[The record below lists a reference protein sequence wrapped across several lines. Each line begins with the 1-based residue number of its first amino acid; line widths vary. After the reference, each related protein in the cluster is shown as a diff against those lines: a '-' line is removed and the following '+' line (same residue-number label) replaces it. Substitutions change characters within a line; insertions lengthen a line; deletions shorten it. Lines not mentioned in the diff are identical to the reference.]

1 MIPRLLVPMGA
12 KPPAADAPSTRR
24 RPTTLD
30 DRKLVP
36 STLPIVVLDG
46 KSTIPSSLP
55 LESIAARVVVPRDVK
70 PSEFVREERENL
82 PLQPTDLDER
92 VIVPQG
98 AAPPEI
104 IEPIQIQNIPTDLVE
119 TDVFMTGEVNL
130 LNKET
135 PEKDR
140 AELVK
145 SVMSFAAHILFIM
158 FLIFEPKIFPPHAP
172 TQEENELAR
181 RQMTILLPPGALDE
195 LKTPP
200 RPRQPPVHV
209 DPKVLRRVAPPV
221 PKPEAVAAPTPVPK
235 PPEKPRELP
244 SAPTPQPQQQPPKA
258 QDDSAAKQDA
268 PKQPLKLE
276 TPQQQ
281 PSKDALLLPKSSL
294 GGSLRDSI
302 RESERMS
309 APAPL
314 GGGGQ
319 VPSNSG
325 LRGGGS
331 QGQAYGAIQMLTPT
345 EGVDFNDYLRRVY
358 IIVQRN
364 WYAVMPESVRLGDK
378 GVVALQ
384 FRIMRNGIVPDGE
397 PVRVSTSGKEPL
409 DRAAISSI
417 RSSTPFEP
425 LPPAFSGPYI
435 ELRFTYYYNLVP
447 PGYGGQ

>member
-12 KPPAADAPSTRR
+12 QLPAAEAVSTRR

-36 STLPIVVLDG
+36 STLPIVQLDG
-46 KSTIPSSLP
+46 KSTIPTSLP

-70 PSEFVREERENL
+70 PSEFVREEKEDL
-82 PLQPTDLDER
+82 PLQPTDLDQR

-104 IEPIQIQNIPTDLVE
+104 SEQIHNIPTDLVE
-119 TDVFMTGEVNL
+119 TDIFMTGEVNL

-135 PEKDR
+135 PEKNR

-145 SVMSFAAHILFIM
+145 SVMSFAAHALFII
-158 FLIFEPKIFPPHAP
+158 FLIFEPKIFPPHMP

-200 RPRQPPVHV
+200 TPRQPPVHV

-221 PKPEAVAAPTPVPK
+221 PKPEVIPAPAPAPKEPPRVAK
-235 PPEKPRELP
+235 ELP
-244 SAPTPQPQQQPPKA
+244 SAPTPQPQQVPPK
-258 QDDSAAKQDA
+258 QPDDSVAKA
-268 PKQPLKLE
+268 VTPKQPLKLE

-281 PSKDALLLPKSSL
+281 PTDHALLLPKSSL
-294 GGSLRDSI
+294 GSSLHDSI
-302 RESERMS
+302 RESSRMN
-309 APAPL
+309 APTAI

-325 LRGGGS
+325 LPGGGG
-331 QGQAYGAIQMLTPT
+331 QAQAYGAMEMLTPT
-345 EGVDFNDYLRRVY
+345 EGVDFNEYLHRVY
-358 IIVQRN
+358 IIVKRN
-364 WYAVMPESVRLGDK
+364 WFSVMPESVRLGDK
-378 GVVALQ
+378 GVVSLQ

-397 PVRVSTSGKEPL
+397 PVRISTSGKEPL
-409 DRAAISSI
+409 DRAAVSSI
-417 RSSTPFEP
+417 RASSPFEP

-435 ELRFTYYYNLVP
+435 ELRFTYFYNLQP
-447 PGYGGQ
+447 SSGQ

>member
-1 MIPRLLVPMGA
+1 MIPRLLVPIGA
-12 KPPAADAPSTRR
+12 KPPDVDAVSTRR

-36 STLPIVVLDG
+36 STLPIVYLDG
-46 KSTIPSSLP
+46 KSTIPTSLP

-70 PSEFVREERENL
+70 PSEFVREEREHL

-98 AAPPEI
+98 AAPPLI
-104 IEPIQIQNIPTDLVE
+104 IEPIQLQNIPTDLVE

-145 SVMSFAAHILFIM
+145 SVMSFAAHALFILF
-158 FLIFEPKIFPPHAP
+158 LLFEPKIFPPHMP

-195 LKTPP
+195 LKARP
-200 RPRQPPVHV
+200 RPPAVHV

-221 PKPEAVAAPTPVPK
+221 PKPAAPPAPTPTPVPK
-235 PPEKPRELP
+235 TPEKPRDLP
-244 SAPTPQPQQQPPKA
+244 SAPTPQPQQAPPKA
-258 QDDSAAKQDA
+258 QDDSAAKQDS
-268 PKQPLKLE
+268 PKQPIKLE
-276 TPQQQ
+276 TPEQQ
-281 PSKDALLLPKSSL
+281 PTKDALLLPKSSY

-302 RESERMS
+302 RESSRMN
-309 APAPL
+309 APTAV

-325 LRGGGS
+325 IPGGGS
-331 QGQAYGAIQMLTPT
+331 QAQAFGNMELLTPT
-345 EGVDFNDYLRRVY
+345 QGVDFNEYLRRVY
-358 IIVQRN
+358 IIVKRN
-364 WYAVMPESVRLGDK
+364 WFSVMPESVRLGDK

-384 FRIMRNGIVPDGE
+384 FRIMKNGIVPDGE
-397 PVRVSTSGKEPL
+397 PVRLSGSGKEPL
-409 DRAAISSI
+409 DRAAVSSI
-417 RSSTPFEP
+417 RASSPFEP

-435 ELRFTYYYNLVP
+435 ELRFTYYYNLQP
-447 PGYGGQ
+447 NYGGQ

>member
-12 KPPAADAPSTRR
+12 QLPAVDAASTRR

-36 STLPIVVLDG
+36 STLPIVQLDG

-70 PSEFVREERENL
+70 PSEFVPEEKSDL

-104 IEPIQIQNIPTDLVE
+104 LEQIHNIPTDLVE

-135 PEKDR
+135 PEKNR
-140 AELVK
+140 KELIK
-145 SVMSFAAHILFIM
+145 SVLSFAAHILFIL
-158 FLIFEPKIFPPHAP
+158 FLIFEPKVFPPHAP

-200 RPRQPPVHV
+200 HPRQPPVKV

-221 PKPEAVAAPTPVPK
+221 PKAEAVPTPTPAPK
-235 PPEKPRELP
+235 EPEKQKELP
-244 SAPTPQPQQQPPKA
+244 SAPTPQPQQAPPKV

-281 PSKDALLLPKSSL
+281 PTDHALLLPKSSL

-302 RESERMS
+302 RESEKMS
-309 APAPL
+309 APAAL

-331 QGQAYGAIQMLTPT
+331 QGQAFGAIQMLTPT
-345 EGVDFNDYLRRVY
+345 EGVDFNEYLRRVY

-384 FRIMRNGIVPDGE
+384 FRIMRNGVVPDGE

-409 DRAAISSI
+409 DRAAVSSI

-425 LPPAFSGPYI
+425 LPPAFSGPFI
-435 ELRFTYYYNLVP
+435 ELRFTYYYNIQP

>member
-1 MIPRLLVPMGA
+1 MIPRLLVPEGA
-12 KPPAADAPSTRR
+12 KPPAADAVSTRR
-24 RPTTLD
+24 RPTALD

-36 STLPIVVLDG
+36 STLPIVPLDG
-46 KSTIPSSLP
+46 RSTIPSSLP

-70 PSEFVREERENL
+70 PSEFVPEEKADL

-98 AAPPEI
+98 AAPPEV
-104 IEPIQIQNIPTDLVE
+104 IEPIQNIPTDLVE

-140 AELVK
+140 AELLK
-145 SVMSFAAHILFIM
+145 SVMSFAAHILFIL
-158 FLIFEPKIFPPHAP
+158 FLIFEPKIFPPHVP

-221 PKPEAVAAPTPVPK
+221 PKPEAVPAPTPVPK
-235 PPEKPRELP
+235 QPEKPRDLP
-244 SAPTPQPQQQPPKA
+244 SAPTPQPQVVPPKA

-281 PSKDALLLPKSSL
+281 PTKDALLLPKSSL

-302 RESERMS
+302 RESERMN
-309 APAPL
+309 APTFNGGQQLP
-314 GGGGQ
+314 GGG
-319 VPSNSG
+319 PTS
-325 LRGGGS
+325 GGGR
-331 QGQAYGAIQMLTPT
+331 GPGLGPIEMLTPT
-345 EGVDFNDYLRRVY
+345 QGVDFNDYLRRVY
-358 IIVQRN
+358 IIVRQN
-364 WYAVMPESVRLGDK
+364 WFAVMPESVRLGDK
-378 GVVALQ
+378 GVVSLQ
-384 FRIMRNGIVPDGE
+384 FRIMRNGVVPDGE
-397 PVRVSTSGKEPL
+397 PVRVSASGKEPL

-435 ELRFTYYYNLVP
+435 ELRFTYYYNLLP

>member
-12 KPPAADAPSTRR
+12 QLPAVDAASTRR

-36 STLPIVVLDG
+36 STLPIVYLDG
-46 KSTIPSSLP
+46 KSTIPTSLP

-70 PSEFVREERENL
+70 PSEFVREEREHL

-104 IEPIQIQNIPTDLVE
+104 LEQIHNIPTDLVE
-119 TDVFMTGEVNL
+119 TDIFMTGEVNL

-145 SVMSFAAHILFIM
+145 SIMSFAAHALFILF
-158 FLIFEPKIFPPHAP
+158 LLFEPKIFPPHMP
-172 TQEENELAR
+172 TPAEDELAR

-195 LKTPP
+195 LKARP
-200 RPRQPPVHV
+200 RPPAVHV

-221 PKPEAVAAPTPVPK
+221 PKSEAVPTPTPPPK
-235 PPEKPRELP
+235 QPEKPRDLP
-244 SAPTPQPQQQPPKA
+244 SAPTPQPQQAPPKA
-258 QDDSAAKQDA
+258 QDDSAAKQEA
-268 PKQPLKLE
+268 PKQPIKLE

-281 PSKDALLLPKSSL
+281 PTDHSLLLPKSSL
-294 GGSLRDSI
+294 GSSLRDSI
-302 RESERMS
+302 RDSEKMS
-309 APAPL
+309 APTYN
-314 GGGGQ
+314 GGGQ
-319 VPSNSG
+319 QLPGGPSS
-325 LRGGGS
+325 GGGH
-331 QGQAYGAIQMLTPT
+331 GPGLGPIEMLTPT
-345 EGVDFNDYLRRVY
+345 QGVDFNDYLRRVY
-358 IIVQRN
+358 IIVRQN
-364 WYAVMPESVRLGDK
+364 WFAVMPESVRLGDK
-378 GVVALQ
+378 GVVSLQ
-384 FRIMRNGIVPDGE
+384 FRIMRNGVVPDGE
-397 PVRVSTSGKEPL
+397 PVRISGSGKEPL

-425 LPPAFSGPYI
+425 LPSAFSGPYI
-435 ELRFTYYYNLVP
+435 ELRFTYFYNIQ
-447 PGYGGQ
+447 PGSLQ

>member
-1 MIPRLLVPMGA
+1 MGA
-12 KPPAADAPSTRR
+12 QLPAVDAASTRR

-36 STLPIVVLDG
+36 STLPIVQLDG
-46 KSTIPSSLP
+46 KSTIPTSLP

-104 IEPIQIQNIPTDLVE
+104 IEQIHNIPTDLVE
-119 TDVFMTGEVNL
+119 TDIFMTGEVNL

-145 SVMSFAAHILFIM
+145 SVMSFAAHALFILF
-158 FLIFEPKIFPPHAP
+158 LLFEPKIFPSHAP
-172 TQEENELAR
+172 TREENELAR

-195 LKTPP
+195 LKATP
-200 RPRQPPVHV
+200 RPPPVHV

-221 PKPEAVAAPTPVPK
+221 PKAEAVPAPTPTPAPK
-235 PPEKPRELP
+235 TPEKPRELP
-244 SAPTPQPQQQPPKA
+244 SAPTPQPQQAPPKA

-268 PKQPLKLE
+268 PKQPIKLE
-276 TPQQQ
+276 TPQQE
-281 PSKDALLLPKSSL
+281 PSKEALLLPKSSL

-302 RESERMS
+302 RESSKMN
-309 APAPL
+309 APTY
-314 GGGGQ
+314 GGGQ
-319 VPSNSG
+319 QLPGGPSS
-325 LRGGGS
+325 GGGR
-331 QGQAYGAIQMLTPT
+331 GPGLGPIEMLTPT
-345 EGVDFNDYLRRVY
+345 EGVDFNAYLRRVY

-384 FRIMRNGIVPDGE
+384 FKIMRNGVVPDGE
-397 PVRVSTSGKEPL
+397 PVRVSGSGKEPL

-425 LPPAFSGPYI
+425 LPPGFSGPYI
-435 ELRFTYYYNLVP
+435 ELRFTYFYNIQ
-447 PGYGGQ
+447 PGTVQ

>member
-12 KPPAADAPSTRR
+12 KPPAADAVSTRR

-36 STLPIVVLDG
+36 NTLPIVHLDG
-46 KSTIPSSLP
+46 KTTIPSSFP

-70 PSEFVREERENL
+70 PSEFVREEREEL

-104 IEPIQIQNIPTDLVE
+104 IEPIHNIPTDLVE

-181 RQMTILLPPGALDE
+181 RQMTILLPPGALEE

-221 PKPEAVAAPTPVPK
+221 PKPEAVPAPTPVPK
-235 PPEKPRELP
+235 QPEKPKELP
-244 SAPTPQPQQQPPKA
+244 SAPTPQPQQVPPKA
-258 QDDSAAKQDA
+258 QDDSAAKQEA

-276 TPQQQ
+276 TPEQQ
-281 PSKDALLLPKSSL
+281 PTKDALLLPKNSL

-302 RESERMS
+302 RESSRMN
-309 APAPL
+309 APTAV

-325 LRGGGS
+325 LPGAGG
-331 QGQAYGAIQMLTPT
+331 QAQAYGNMEMLTPT
-345 EGVDFNDYLRRVY
+345 EGVDFNEYLHRVY
-358 IIVQRN
+358 IIVKRN
-364 WYAVMPESVRLGDK
+364 WFSVMPESVRLGDK
-378 GVVALQ
+378 GVVSLQ
-384 FRIMRNGIVPDGE
+384 FRIMKNGIVPDGE
-397 PVRVSTSGKEPL
+397 PVRLSTSGKEPL
-409 DRAAISSI
+409 DRAAVSSI
-417 RSSTPFEP
+417 RASSPFEP

-435 ELRFTYYYNLVP
+435 ELRFTYFYNLQP
-447 PGYGGQ
+447 NYGQ

>member
-1 MIPRLLVPMGA
+1 MIPRLLVPEGA
-12 KPPAADAPSTRR
+12 KPPAADAVSTRR
-24 RPTTLD
+24 RPTALD

-36 STLPIVVLDG
+36 STLPIVPLDG
-46 KSTIPSSLP
+46 RSTIPSSLP

-70 PSEFVREERENL
+70 PSEFVREEKEDL

-98 AAPPEI
+98 AAPPEV
-104 IEPIQIQNIPTDLVE
+104 IEPIHNIPTDLVE

-135 PEKDR
+135 PAKDR

-145 SVMSFAAHILFIM
+145 SVMSFAAHILFIA

-221 PKPEAVAAPTPVPK
+221 PKPEAVPAPTPVPK
-235 PPEKPRELP
+235 QPEKPKELP
-244 SAPTPQPQQQPPKA
+244 SAPTPQPQQLPPKA
-258 QDDSAAKQDA
+258 QDESAAKQDA

-281 PSKDALLLPKSSL
+281 PTKDALLLPKNSL

-302 RESERMS
+302 RESSRMN
-309 APAPL
+309 APTAL

-325 LRGGGS
+325 LPGAGG
-331 QGQAYGAIQMLTPT
+331 QAQAYGNMEMLTPT
-345 EGVDFNDYLRRVY
+345 EGVDFNDYLHRVY
-358 IIVQRN
+358 IIVKRN
-364 WYAVMPESVRLGDK
+364 WFSVMPESVRLGDK
-378 GVVALQ
+378 GVVSLQ
-384 FRIMRNGIVPDGE
+384 FRIMKNGVVPDGE
-397 PVRVSTSGKEPL
+397 PVRLSTSGKEPL
-409 DRAAISSI
+409 DRAAVSSI
-417 RSSTPFEP
+417 RASSPFEP

-435 ELRFTYYYNLVP
+435 ELRFTYFYNLQP
-447 PGYGGQ
+447 NYGQ

>member
-1 MIPRLLVPMGA
+1 M
-12 KPPAADAPSTRR
+12 
-24 RPTTLD
+24 
-30 DRKLVP
+30 P
-36 STLPIVVLDG
+36 STLPIVQLDG

-70 PSEFVREERENL
+70 PSEFIPEEKSDL

-98 AAPPEI
+98 AAPPQI
-104 IEPIQIQNIPTDLVE
+104 IEPIQNIPTDLVE
-119 TDVFMTGEVNL
+119 TDIFMTGEVNL

-145 SVMSFAAHILFIM
+145 SVMSFAAHALFII
-158 FLIFEPKIFPPHAP
+158 FLIFEPKIFPPHVP

-195 LKTPP
+195 LKNAP
-200 RPRQPPVHV
+200 RPRQPPVRV
-209 DPKVLRRVAPPV
+209 DPRVLRRVAPPV
-221 PKPEAVAAPTPVPK
+221 PKPEAPPAPTPAPK
-235 PPEKPRELP
+235 EPERPKNLP
-244 SAPTPQPQQQPPKA
+244 SAPTPQPQQTPPK
-258 QDDSAAKQDA
+258 QPDDSAAKADA

-281 PSKDALLLPKSSL
+281 PTDHALLLPKSSL

-302 RESERMS
+302 RESSRMN
-309 APAPL
+309 APTAI

-325 LRGGGS
+325 LPGGGG
-331 QGQAYGAIQMLTPT
+331 QAQAYGAMEMLTPT
-345 EGVDFNDYLRRVY
+345 EGVDFNEYLHRVY
-358 IIVQRN
+358 IIVKRN
-364 WYAVMPESVRLGDK
+364 WFSVMPESVRLGDK
-378 GVVALQ
+378 GVVSLQ

-409 DRAAISSI
+409 DRAAVSSI
-417 RSSTPFEP
+417 RASSPFEP
-425 LPPAFSGPYI
+425 LPPAFNGPYI
-435 ELRFTYYYNLVP
+435 ELRFTYYYNLQP
-447 PGYGGQ
+447 NYGGQ

>member
-12 KPPAADAPSTRR
+12 KPPAADAVSTRR
-24 RPTTLD
+24 RPTALD
-30 DRKLVP
+30 DRTLVP
-36 STLPIVVLDG
+36 ATLPIVPLDG

-55 LESIAARVVVPRDVK
+55 LESIAARVVVPRDAK
-70 PSEFVREERENL
+70 PSEYVHEEKEDL

-104 IEPIQIQNIPTDLVE
+104 IEPIQNIPTDLVE

-145 SVMSFAAHILFIM
+145 SVMSFAAHILFIA
-158 FLIFEPKIFPPHAP
+158 FLIFEPKIFPPHVP

-195 LKTPP
+195 LKSTPK
-200 RPRQPPVHV
+200 PRQPPVHV

-221 PKPEAVAAPTPVPK
+221 PKPEAVPAPTPVTKEPGKPK
-235 PPEKPRELP
+235 ELP
-244 SAPTPQPQQQPPKA
+244 SAPTPQPQQTPPKA
-258 QDDSAAKQDA
+258 QDDSVAKQDT

-276 TPQQQ
+276 APQQQ
-281 PSKDALLLPKSSL
+281 PTDHALLLPKSSL
-294 GGSLRDSI
+294 GSSLHDSI
-302 RESERMS
+302 RESARMN
-309 APAPL
+309 APTAV

-325 LRGGGS
+325 LPGGGG
-331 QGQAYGAIQMLTPT
+331 QAQAYGNMEMLTPT
-345 EGVDFNDYLRRVY
+345 EGVDFNDYLHRVY
-358 IIVQRN
+358 IIVKRN
-364 WYAVMPESVRLGDK
+364 WFAVMPESVRLGDK
-378 GVVALQ
+378 GVVSLQ
-384 FRIMRNGIVPDGE
+384 FRIMRNGVVPDGE
-397 PVRVSTSGKEPL
+397 PVRISTSGKEPL
-409 DRAAISSI
+409 DRAAVSSI
-417 RSSTPFEP
+417 RASSPFEP

-435 ELRFTYYYNLVP
+435 ELRFTYFYNLQP
-447 PGYGGQ
+447 NYGGQ

>member
-12 KPPAADAPSTRR
+12 KPPAADAASTRR
-24 RPTTLD
+24 RPTALD
-30 DRKLVP
+30 DRTLVP
-36 STLPIVVLDG
+36 STLPIVPLDG

-55 LESIAARVVVPRDVK
+55 LESIAARVVVPRDAK
-70 PSEFVREERENL
+70 PSEYVREEKDEL

-98 AAPPEI
+98 AAPPEV

-145 SVMSFAAHILFIM
+145 SIMSFAAHALFILF
-158 FLIFEPKIFPPHAP
+158 LLFEPKIFPTHAP
-172 TQEENELAR
+172 TAEENELAR

-195 LKTPP
+195 LKARP
-200 RPRQPPVHV
+200 RPPAVHV

-221 PKPEAVAAPTPVPK
+221 PKAEPAPTPTPTPPPK
-235 PPEKPRELP
+235 QPEKPKELP
-244 SAPTPQPQQQPPKA
+244 SAPTPQPQATPPKV

-276 TPQQQ
+276 APQQQ

-294 GGSLRDSI
+294 GSSLRDSI
-302 RESERMS
+302 RDSEKMS

-314 GGGGQ
+314 AGGGQ

-325 LRGGGS
+325 IRGGGS

-384 FRIMRNGIVPDGE
+384 FKIMRNGVVPDGE
-397 PVRVSTSGKEPL
+397 PVRVSGSGKEPL